1 MHRARDSRG
10 RFLARARSSIFTSPS
25 ASRDRQETPP
35 LSPTDTPSPRIPGIQ
50 EPRVD
55 SPTPSI
61 EFELGGD
68 SVIAPNL
75 TSMVCDASAMA

>member
-35 LSPTDTPSPRIPGIQ
+35 LSPTETPSP
-50 EPRVD
+50 
-55 SPTPSI
+55 
-61 EFELGGD
+61 
-68 SVIAPNL
+68 
-75 TSMVCDASAMA
+75 